1 MEGGRERVEREGV
14 GRKRV
19 GLQVALGFPPYGR
32 IMGRRAHVRVRYG
45 GIGCGPWDL
54 HGQGQLDV
62 R

>member
-1 MEGGRERVEREGV
+1 MEREGV